1 MSELLLLL
9 SGKRDQTNRRRSS
22 CWSCWKMDIERERE
36 REREKAAHLSTE
48 SDEKNTPMESR
59 AILEPEAIEGEESKL
74 VGVRKAQPWHGG
86 VRRRPL
92 VVLRHRLP
100 ESRPQAKSLTRERD
114 DYRPRRSPS
123 CRVTARLP
131 VTHTLR

>member
-1 MSELLLLL
+1 
-9 SGKRDQTNRRRSS
+9 
-22 CWSCWKMDIERERE
+22 MDTE

-48 SDEKNTPMESR
+48 SDEKKIPMESR

-74 VGVRKAQPWHGG
+74 VGGRKAQPWHGG

-100 ESRPQAKSLTRERD
+100 ERPSSGKRA
-114 DYRPRRSPS
+114 
-123 CRVTARLP
+123 
-131 VTHTLR
+131 